1 MGHRCFYHVMYT
13 SITIIIII
21 TIVIMI
27 MIVIIMIMIIIIIIK
42 SISLSYRV
50 IFYLFVYN
58 NVTSMYIFIGCCL

>member
-13 SITIIIII
+13 SITIII
-21 TIVIMI
+21 MI
-27 MIVIIMIMIIIIIIK
+27 MIVIIMIMIIIIIIIIIK

>member
-13 SITIIIII
+13 SITIII
-21 TIVIMI
+21 MI
-27 MIVIIMIMIIIIIIK
+27 MIVIIMIMIIIIIIIIIK

-58 NVTSMYIFIGCCL
+58 NVTSMYIFIGCCP

>member
-13 SITIIIII
+13 SITIII
-21 TIVIMI
+21 MI
-27 MIVIIMIMIIIIIIK
+27 MIVIIMIMIIIIIIIIIIIK

-58 NVTSMYIFIGCCL
+58 NVTSMYIFIGCCP